1 MPEQHRNPDPFAI
14 PMSRFPLHNT
24 LLVLLALIWL
34 PPQIRAAD
42 TVSVSRGIGET
53 VVSDLGIFL
62 DDAGG
67 FFTSPLRFTGRDWLH
82 TAGFAGGTVLLMT
95 TDEWIQK
102 RVDRDTDQTLNGDFW
117 DYPTEYGRVQ
127 YANIFSLATYALGL
141 FTGNDDIR
149 VTGRLAFTSLTTSGI
164 TVMVVRLIFGR
175 SRPTAGR
182 GAWDFNWFETS
193 NELQSFPSG
202 HTTVAF
208 ALSTVLAERI
218 DTWWARI
225 GFYGLASLTGF
236 ARIYNNQHW
245 FSDVVVGAALGL
257 AAGFDTLR
265 REGERQHKAETGTL
279 SIKPTM
285 NGICLSYRF

>member
-1 MPEQHRNPDPFAI
+1 MLKPT
-14 PMSRFPLHNT
+14 LHIT
-24 LLVLLALIWL
+24 LPILLVLVWL
-34 PPQIRAAD
+34 PFQAHAKD
-42 TVSVSRGIGET
+42 TVSVSPGLGET

-62 DDAGG
+62 GDAGG

-82 TAGFAGGTVLLMT
+82 AAGFAGGTVLLMT
-95 TDEWIQK
+95 TDEWVQE
-102 RVDRDTDQTLNGDFW
+102 RVGRDTDQTLNDDFW

-141 FTGNDDIR
+141 FTGNEDIR
-149 VTGRLAFTSLTTSGI
+149 ITGRLAFTSLTTSGI
-164 TVMVVRLIFGR
+164 TVMAVRLIFGR

-182 GAWDFNWFETS
+182 GAWDFNWFETN
-193 NELQSFPSG
+193 NERQSFPSG

-236 ARIYNNQHW
+236 SRIYNNQHW
-245 FSDVVVGAALGL
+245 LSDVVVGAALGL

-265 REGERQHKAETGTL
+265 RERERQNESDAGRL
-279 SIKPTM
+279 SIVPTM
-285 NGICLSYRF
+285 NGIYITYRL